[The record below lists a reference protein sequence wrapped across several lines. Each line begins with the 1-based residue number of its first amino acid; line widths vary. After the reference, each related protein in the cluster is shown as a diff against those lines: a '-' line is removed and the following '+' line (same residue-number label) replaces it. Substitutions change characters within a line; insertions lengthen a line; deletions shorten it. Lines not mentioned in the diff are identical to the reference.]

1 MQAVEFEAD
10 TDNGVIVI
18 PEVYRRTLQSK
29 HLRVIVLGCETSHT
43 TTHSMPMGFQ
53 NPVQVSSYKHIAK
66 REEIYGR

>member
-18 PEVYRRTLQSK
+18 PEMYRRTLKSK
-29 HLRVIVLGCETSHT
+29 HLRVIVLGYEASHAQRN
-43 TTHSMPMGFQ
+43 MPQGFQ
-53 NPVQVSSYKHIAK
+53 TPVQVPSYRQIAK

>member
-29 HLRVIVLGCETSHT
+29 HLRVIVLGYEDTHAQHT
-43 TTHSMPMGFQ
+43 MPKGFQ
-53 NPVQVSSYKHIAK
+53 DPVQVPSYKQIAK

>member
-18 PEVYRRTLQSK
+18 PEAYRRTLQSK
-29 HLRVIVLGCETSHT
+29 HLRVIVLGCETSLAT
-43 TTHSMPMGFQ
+43 KHSMPRGFQ
-53 NPVQVSSYKHIAK
+53 DPVQVPSYKNIAK

>member
-18 PEVYRRTLQSK
+18 PEAYRHTLQSK
-29 HLRVIVLGCETSHT
+29 HLRVIVLGYEARHEQ
-43 TTHSMPMGFQ
+43 HAMPQGFQ
-53 NPVQVSSYKHIAK
+53 NPVQVPSYKQIAK

>member
-18 PEVYRRTLQSK
+18 PEAYRSALQSK
-29 HLRVIVLGCETSHT
+29 HVRIIVLGNEPSHT
-43 TTHSMPMGFQ
+43 QRAMPQGFQ
-53 NPVQVSSYKHIAK
+53 EPVQVNSYKQIAK